1 VLAGALDIVRR
12 AQRGQ
17 PVAANARGE
26 SEGAPFRSSSPVAKH
41 GGYRAARAGR
51 GGGAGWWIDRDEEE
65 KPPRLREERRRRRV
79 AGWTSDE
86 EEEEE
91 DSSAEGGGGEAGK
104 EEADAAAKE
113 HAEGEGEGED
123 DDDDDDD
130 DDEEEEEEEE
140 ESEEEE
146 EEEDAIDSPVP
157 AVLPPARADDP
168 SEKLSRLYARVEKL
182 FVRVVDRSKTF
193 TEREASFARVR
204 RMVSLARLKLT
215 NADMD
220 LILLPWKQRR
230 GRAGSG
236 FNHFLDLV
244 MTLAGKAFPNAVDG
258 ADAVGSVL
266 EELARV
272 SL

>member
-1 VLAGALDIVRR
+1 M
-12 AQRGQ
+12 
-17 PVAANARGE
+17 
-26 SEGAPFRSSSPVAKH
+26 
-41 GGYRAARAGR
+41 
-51 GGGAGWWIDRDEEE
+51 
-65 KPPRLREERRRRRV
+65 
-79 AGWTSDE
+79 
-86 EEEEE
+86 
-91 DSSAEGGGGEAGK
+91 
-104 EEADAAAKE
+104 
-113 HAEGEGEGED
+113 
-123 DDDDDDD
+123 
-130 DDEEEEEEEE
+130 
-140 ESEEEE
+140 
-146 EEEDAIDSPVP
+146 
-157 AVLPPARADDP
+157 
-168 SEKLSRLYARVEKL
+168 EKL